1 MLPQVKEMLAD
12 TQQKLERQ
20 KEVSPIELLREC
32 GIAVTLISEL

>member
-1 MLPQVKEMLAD
+1 MLAL
-12 TQQKLERQ
+12 QQKLERQ